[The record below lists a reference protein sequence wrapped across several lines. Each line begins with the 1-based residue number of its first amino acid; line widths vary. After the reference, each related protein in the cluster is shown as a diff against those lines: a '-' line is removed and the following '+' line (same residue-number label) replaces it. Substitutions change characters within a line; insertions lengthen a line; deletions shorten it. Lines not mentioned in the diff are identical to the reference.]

1 MSESRPSF
9 LFLYFTF
16 SLPLVAS
23 SNPPLL
29 RQVRKSRRQGK
40 QIRTTD
46 LSALYRYDYAP
57 LPFHQRLSS
66 RLGAGRRIS
75 YEATRCSSR
84 YRRTRPR
91 YPRSTKH
98 RDPFKGA
105 DRTVT
110 SSHLTT
116 KMARIRKQR
125 RFSLLDSSNLAPI
138 EFPRQYSA

>member
-75 YEATRCSSR
+75 YETTRCSR

-91 YPRSTKH
+91 YPRITKR

-110 SSHLTT
+110 RSPYLTT
-116 KMARIRKQR
+116 KAARTR
-125 RFSLLDSSNLAPI
+125 RSLFTRFVEPCAD
-138 EFPRQYSA
+138 